1 MEKEKI
7 LNKLTNLIG
16 KFNQNGELETEFIQE
31 LAKLINDELQEV
43 LEDHNFKINSDGWKK
58 ITVNDKEYL
67 ENPEKIFGKFWEKKP
82 EANNYSLGNQQCE
95 KLKKQIKECRLTKS
109 FQNS

>member
-31 LAKLINDELQEV
+31 LFKLVNDEL
-43 LEDHNFKINSDGWKK
+43 HKK
-58 ITVNDKEYL
+58 L
-67 ENPEKIFGKFWEKKP
+67 
-82 EANNYSLGNQQCE
+82 
-95 KLKKQIKECRLTKS
+95 
-109 FQNS
+109 